1 MGKRVKKDR
10 VRKSV
15 TKKTPASRKAA
26 KTEPLPAESLEQL
39 MHQKEE
45 IEALLSSLED
55 AYSEAAILE
64 DDYNDIKEKNE
75 KKLQEI
81 NRKIDSLS
89 KRQPVAAIEPIRAPA
104 PTRLPR
110 LPVAIPTF
118 EEEAEEAEEK
128 PEEKKEKRGKAK
140 GEKTVAGI
148 SEDDIEKLEIDLAEK
163 IKEMVEDIGTKV
175 TEKDLLEMKN
185 SFAKFEAEIDKMK
198 AQVEAVKEGKRIDE
212 EKIQHVAEGV
222 AEIRTMVYG
231 REASV
236 KEQEIKFEKVMDV
249 MGRIEPDKI
258 LMDMGR
264 RDKEIGNL
272 GLRLSKLEETTKEF
286 GEMLKRIETLLRN
299 IGSLEHVL
307 SISNDASE
315 KLMEMGD
322 IQRVNTK
329 MRDKIQGIYA
339 ELSKRMEEFMLYR
352 AKQERVEDLLNEVM
366 KNLNDLSTKSAY
378 FITKDDLESFR
389 SAIQTT
395 MAAQPVSTVESY
407 SLDSQ
412 KEEIEM
418 LLKTLEDEYKNKSIS
433 KEEYEKMRNAN
444 LAKIREIESKMKGGG
459 KAAPPPRMTEEE
471 PAPPKKPAAKERK
484 PEVPKEAKSRNEML
498 LKDLEETYKKGFISK
513 EAYEKT
519 RKVILG
525 KK

>member
-39 MHQKEE
+39 THQKEE

-64 DDYNDIKEKNE
+64 DDYNDIKGKNE
-75 KKLQEI
+75 KKLDDI
-81 NRKIDSLS
+81 NKKIESLS
-89 KRQPVAAIEPIRAPA
+89 KRQPAAAIEPVKAPA
-104 PTRLPR
+104 PRLPR
-110 LPVAIPTF
+110 IPVSIPTF
-118 EEEAEEAEEK
+118 EEEVEEAEEK
-128 PEEKKEKRGKAK
+128 PEEKKEKKGKAK
-140 GEKTVAGI
+140 EEKAVAGI

-185 SFAKFEAEIDKMK
+185 NFAKFEAEIDKMK

-212 EKIQHVAEGV
+212 EKIQRVAEGV

-258 LMDMGR
+258 LMDMGK

-322 IQRVNTK
+322 IQRANVKT
-329 MRDKIQGIYA
+329 RDKIQGIYA

-352 AKQERVEDLLNEVM
+352 AKQDRVEDLVNEVM
-366 KNLNDLSTKSAY
+366 KNLDDLNTKSAY
-378 FITKDDLESFR
+378 FVTKDDLESFR
-389 SAIQTT
+389 SAIQAT
-395 MAAQPVSTVESY
+395 MAAQPVSAIESY

-433 KEEYEKMRNAN
+433 KEEYDKMRNAN

-459 KAAPPPRMTEEE
+459 KAAPPPRMIEEE
-471 PAPPKKPAAKERK
+471 PTPPKKPAAKERK